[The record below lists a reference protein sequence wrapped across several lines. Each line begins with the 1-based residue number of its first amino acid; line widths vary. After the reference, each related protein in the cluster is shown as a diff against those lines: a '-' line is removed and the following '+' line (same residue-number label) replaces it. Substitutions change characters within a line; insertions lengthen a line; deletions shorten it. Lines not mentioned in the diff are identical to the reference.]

1 MDGSGWISIAPVQ
14 KKDDGKYDWPDS
26 TPPTEPAEGYTTK
39 LVKGKG
45 DKYTWSETIPSD
57 AVTMDIYNIVNVSTL
72 SRKVV
77 LKKIDGTDYKPLPGT
92 DYKPLFTVYHADRQ
106 TKVEVKRSD
115 GTAETLENL
124 TSFNAGVFWI
134 GKLPYGTYYMAETQN
149 PDHYVKPT
157 HYIVFRVDEN
167 GVSCSEEKTGEG
179 GVTTTEWKTTNT
191 VSESTKDVDRI
202 PSASAE
208 DEEETP

>member
-1 MDGSGWISIAPVQ
+1 M
-14 KKDDGKYDWPDS
+14 
-26 TPPTEPAEGYTTK
+26 
-39 LVKGKG
+39 
-45 DKYTWSETIPSD
+45 
-57 AVTMDIYNIVNVSTL
+57 
-72 SRKVV
+72 
-77 LKKIDGTDYKPLPGT
+77 
-92 DYKPLFTVYHADRQ
+92 
-106 TKVEVKRSD
+106 EVKRSD
-115 GTAETLENL
+115 GTAETLKDL
-124 TSFNAGVFWI
+124 TSGNAGVFWI
-134 GKLPYGTYYMAETQN
+134 GKLPYGTYYMAETVQ
-149 PDHYVKPT
+149 PESYKAPT